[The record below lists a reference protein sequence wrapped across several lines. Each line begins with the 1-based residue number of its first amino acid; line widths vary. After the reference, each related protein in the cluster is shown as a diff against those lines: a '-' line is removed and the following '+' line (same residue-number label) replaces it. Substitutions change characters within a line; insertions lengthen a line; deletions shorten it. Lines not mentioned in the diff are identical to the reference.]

1 MAGNYLTTGIKINV
15 DATDFDTKFAKTV
28 EALNRELTR
37 SQKALKLQY
46 DANQRLVNSQ
56 GQVVDGLSQAQIKL
70 GMWVDELGNVRT
82 YNDGFAQGLSNI
94 QLQLGFFAD
103 ELGNVYDRSG
113 TLVRESERVAR
124 VNESVAQS
132 FLQSR
137 DAIGDLGSQ
146 FATVFSN
153 LAGASEEA
161 NSFALAMTSIGEG
174 VSTAVDVTR
183 ITGELVGGFNA
194 VKGAASAAGTATSAF
209 GGVLTAMAGPG
220 GWVAL
225 GVGALAG
232 LAVGLTTYFSEAD
245 KGEEIIDGLGMSFDE
260 LRRRAKGAGDEIE
273 NVTDILAASNTAALA
288 GFAKQAESLAKIA
301 QLQKEIADA
310 KARQAAPMMGG
321 IGSGSANAY
330 AASEVA
336 GKEKKIQDE
345 IDKLGTFVLS
355 VQQRYVTQEE
365 KLEEELKIID
375 GTIELERSRGVT
387 EERLTELTE
396 LRKKVYSDLVDAQK
410 READAA
416 VQAASAEARRA
427 AEAEERAKEEERRRV
442 RDSINFGGLEAALNA
457 AKKEDLTFSPETF
470 AKDEARLWDLVN
482 QGYYDSSDAS
492 TIISAAWERNFAAAQ
507 KAAKD
512 AQKAAEDATANA
524 ERQAL
529 LDWGFPA
536 LKKAAE
542 GPTSELISLGQAYAK
557 ITDDAQRLPTLQ
569 DEMQVA
575 LLGIDNRLANYYDKI
590 AKAAS
595 RDALDGKGLKALDEA
610 QRELK
615 EAYKEGRISEKYLND
630 ATDELTKARQ
640 RETKRVQDAKRAE
653 GREQEKQAKEAE
665 KSERLARKDAYDAE
679 IDAYLESLKTPLQ
692 KYEEEVARL
701 REDEKKGLIDKE
713 GLNILLEKAWKEYLD
728 SAPDA
733 LEFTPLDAEKRD
745 EWSTKMA
752 SAMER
757 NAGAKSATVGSNEL
771 YKMQLT
777 QSNDR
782 QAQMLASLDATQV
795 MVRDSFAMLNSL
807 VMTIRN
813 QLTSDV
819 DRRNVNV
826 FRGLAAQT
834 VRNYGG

>member
-1 MAGNYLTTGIKINV
+1 M
-15 DATDFDTKFAKTV
+15 
-28 EALNRELTR
+28 
-37 SQKALKLQY
+37 
-46 DANQRLVNSQ
+46 
-56 GQVVDGLSQAQIKL
+56 
-70 GMWVDELGNVRT
+70 
-82 YNDGFAQGLSNI
+82 
-94 QLQLGFFAD
+94 
-103 ELGNVYDRSG
+103 
-113 TLVRESERVAR
+113 
-124 VNESVAQS
+124 
-132 FLQSR
+132 
-137 DAIGDLGSQ
+137 
-146 FATVFSN
+146 
-153 LAGASEEA
+153 
-161 NSFALAMTSIGEG
+161 
-174 VSTAVDVTR
+174 
-183 ITGELVGGFNA
+183 
-194 VKGAASAAGTATSAF
+194 
-209 GGVLTAMAGPG
+209 
-220 GWVAL
+220 
-225 GVGALAG
+225 
-232 LAVGLTTYFSEAD
+232 
-245 KGEEIIDGLGMSFDE
+245 
-260 LRRRAKGAGDEIE
+260 
-273 NVTDILAASNTAALA
+273 
-288 GFAKQAESLAKIA
+288 AKIA